1 MIARVPTTM
10 SSSGRDIEMDREKP
24 MCKRMPL
31 SRTVHVID
39 CVRQYRGVAAL
50 DLDLRQAR

>member
-1 MIARVPTTM
+1 MIARMPTTM